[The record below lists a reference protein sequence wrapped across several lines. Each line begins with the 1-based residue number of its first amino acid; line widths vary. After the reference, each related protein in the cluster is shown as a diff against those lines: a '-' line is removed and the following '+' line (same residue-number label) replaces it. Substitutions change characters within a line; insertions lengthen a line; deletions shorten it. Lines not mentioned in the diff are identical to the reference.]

1 MKTLIFHP
9 DAAARQTIRHQIE
22 RLDHVVMHENASV
35 QQILLH
41 VSKHQPHVIIIAE
54 FDPVLR
60 IQIETLFDQLALRS
74 PIIWLPL
81 ASSGFEL
88 EALIQVELT
97 QLASTPPTTRLVR
110 YCDDFRQVIR
120 DIAYVA
126 YEDGGKQ
133 NLPPASENESEELL
147 REKDIFAQQVERAT
161 RNHAAARHYLR
172 QVMVT
177 DRGGG
182 GLQREVVYR
191 AVHSSH
197 KIFWERDHIY
207 RWVGVLAHYLPGVEL
222 AYLPPP
228 APPSPKLDFL
238 AHSSSAEC
246 RYTATALQ
254 LHGFKPSWMPALQLV
269 LERKFIG
276 QNEEALL
283 EETLILSGWSAL
295 LREIAQAQV
304 RVMTCALDPSLPWYT
319 DGLPHRAL
327 HRSSQT
333 YCDFWNLRRLRE
345 NPHLLRPVADAVV
358 VGGMKLPTTQS
369 LLPHFR
375 HFLQDS
381 AI

>member
-1 MKTLIFHP
+1 MEGSRRACGLKQKDLLKTLIFHP
-9 DAAARQTIRHQIE
+9 DTAARKAIRRQIE
-22 RLDHVVMHENASV
+22 YLDHVVMHEGASV

-88 EALIQVELT
+88 EALIQRELSKISSAP
-97 QLASTPPTTRLVR
+97 LTPPLVR

-120 DIAYVA
+120 DIGYVA

-133 NLPPASENESEELL
+133 NLPPASENESEELA
-147 REKDIFAQQVERAT
+147 REKGIFAQQVERAT

-182 GLQREVVYR
+182 GLQRELVYR

-207 RWVGVLAHYLPGVEL
+207 RWVGVLAHYLPGVGIPAATRPAIPEAGFSSPQQQCGVPVHGNGAPTPWLQIEL
-222 AYLPPP
+222 DAFP
-228 APPSPKLDFL
+228 AFGLGAEVYRPK
-238 AHSSSAEC
+238 
-246 RYTATALQ
+246 
-254 LHGFKPSWMPALQLV
+254 
-269 LERKFIG
+269 
-276 QNEEALL
+276 
-283 EETLILSGWSAL
+283 
-295 LREIAQAQV
+295 
-304 RVMTCALDPSLPWYT
+304 
-319 DGLPHRAL
+319 
-327 HRSSQT
+327 
-333 YCDFWNLRRLRE
+333 
-345 NPHLLRPVADAVV
+345 
-358 VGGMKLPTTQS
+358 
-369 LLPHFR
+369 
-375 HFLQDS
+375 
-381 AI
+381 